1 MGLIGLKYG
10 LLLHTVPAHDVNCSW
25 DVALNVVFVGAD
37 LLNHRK
43 IFPSVQSSSDFHG
56 TFLKFKDSSK
66 KMYMN
71 RKAF

>member
-1 MGLIGLKYG
+1 VFS
-10 LLLHTVPAHDVNCSW
+10 VPVRDVNCSW
-25 DVALNVVFVGAD
+25 GVAPNVVFVGAER
-37 LLNHRK
+37 LHNQK

-66 KMYMN
+66 KVYMN